1 MISDKEKEELKAI
14 LVNIFGERARTWDVN
29 EDSAKILSEMLQKGR
44 KCSSAVEKLPRVPGW
59 MPGAAFLP
67 TQVIGYLYR
76 EVRHSK
82 QSIYQMCQTV
92 QLSPYAT
99 AFEMASL
106 GLPVHF
112 PICY

>member
-1 MISDKEKEELKAI
+1 MMTYKEKEELKVI
-14 LVNIFGERARTWDVN
+14 LVNIFGERARGWDVN
-29 EDSAKILSEMLQKGR
+29 EESAKILSEMLQKGKR
-44 KCSSAVEKLPRVPGW
+44 CSRDLDKLPGVPGW
-59 MPGAAFLP
+59 IPGAAYLP
-67 TQVIGYLYR
+67 AQVIGFLYR
-76 EVRHSK
+76 EVMHSN

-106 GLPVHF
+106 GLPVQF